1 MGLGDEVP
9 DCDLV
14 RPKAPTAPYNHHHKA
29 IHANTEP
36 YTVCIV
42 VYCFFSHGHACSCGH
57 LKTPRLSWTQRHTKG
72 GHPDANAPAFALG
85 RPGRGFLIV
94 QSKFELWL
102 FVSFTALDHLIHTTF
117 RSISAYSS
125 SAPSSAH
132 EPRTPACDRVRLG
145 ARGDM
150 ATTRPQCYITIHQ
163 STINKQSTI
172 CSLPLPLF
180 QSDRVRAYAV

>member
-1 MGLGDEVP
+1 MGFWSWKSWFSSLFPLLLWALEVLLSLGLGEEVP

-14 RPKAPTAPYNHHHKA
+14 RLKAPTAPCHHHHKA

-102 FVSFTALDHLIHTTF
+102 FDL
-117 RSISAYSS
+117 
-125 SAPSSAH
+125 
-132 EPRTPACDRVRLG
+132 
-145 ARGDM
+145 
-150 ATTRPQCYITIHQ
+150 RPWTI
-163 STINKQSTI
+163 
-172 CSLPLPLF
+172 
-180 QSDRVRAYAV
+180 